1 LLKKIEKLPVAVVF
15 DMDGLMFDSER
26 IIQISWNQAGQ
37 KMGYGALGDDNVR
50 NTLGFNN
57 ARRRQYFLGA
67 YGEDFPYEEFR
78 RRYRLEFAAYVDEH
92 GLPAKKGLHELLEA
106 LKRRGIS
113 MAVATSSSR
122 EYALGN
128 ITREGIESYFQTIIT
143 GDMVKKA
150 KPDPEIYVK
159 ACEALGVDPQQAMA
173 LEDSYHGIRSAYQA
187 GMLPVMVPDLLRDIS
202 PVETLLAGCAD
213 SLLEVAEWF

>member
-1 LLKKIEKLPVAVVF
+1 MKIREKLPVAVVF

-26 IIQISWNQAGQ
+26 IIQISWNRAGL
-37 KMGYGALGDDNVR
+37 KMGYKDLGDTNVK

-57 ARRRQYFLGA
+57 ERRRQYFLDA
-67 YGEDFPYEEFR
+67 YGAAFPYEEFR
-78 RRYRLEFAAYVDEH
+78 RRYRQEFAAYVDEH
-92 GLPAKKGLHELLEA
+92 GLPAKKGLHELLKILES
-106 LKRRGIS
+106 RGIS

-128 ITREGIESYFQTIIT
+128 ITREGIEQYFQTIIT
-143 GDMVKKA
+143 GDMVTKA

-159 ACEALGVDPQQAMA
+159 ACEALNVDPRQAMA
-173 LEDSYHGIRSAYQA
+173 LEDSYHGIRSAYRA

-213 SLLEVAEWF
+213 SLLEVAKWF